1 MQAGRITVADG
12 MRRHLVTL
20 EREQRSLEQSMEL
33 CRCLKNREERLAEL
47 DAGSLLA
54 EMEQMEQA
62 GSTFQDKQ
70 YGDVK
75 PIRYAAAVIAALVM
89 TAFMAGVIALMIW
102 GFTVEA
108 AEAPPLPLIVVLV
121 ALPASAA
128 LHGLLAVCT
137 LAPYFLLY
145 DYSGIWDASVSSQ
158 FNYFSD
164 MLVVRPFLTWGD
176 FTVGQY
182 LAAALALG
190 AVLTTAFSL
199 LASVC
204 GTLVRNPYLAALAL
218 GVVCFGGMGL
228 ISVLGELGWWAAYLI
243 ACFQPVMIWLSC
255 SAWFTELGL
264 SALLPWQETIANG
277 LNLLLLG
284 GGVLLA
290 LGWFDR
296 KDVS

>member
-1 MQAGRITVADG
+1 MKINEVEALVGITKKNIRFYEEQGLLSPRRNSENGYRDYGQEEVDTLRQIKLLRKLGVPLEEIRRMQAGRITVADG

-89 TAFMAGVIALMIW
+89 TAFMAGVIALMVW

-121 ALPASAA
+121 ALPA
-128 LHGLLAVCT
+128 
-137 LAPYFLLY
+137 
-145 DYSGIWDASVSSQ
+145 
-158 FNYFSD
+158 
-164 MLVVRPFLTWGD
+164 VVIL
-176 FTVGQY
+176 
-182 LAAALALG
+182 
-190 AVLTTAFSL
+190 
-199 LASVC
+199 
-204 GTLVRNPYLAALAL
+204 
-218 GVVCFGGMGL
+218 
-228 ISVLGELGWWAAYLI
+228 
-243 ACFQPVMIWLSC
+243 
-255 SAWFTELGL
+255 
-264 SALLPWQETIANG
+264 
-277 LNLLLLG
+277 
-284 GGVLLA
+284 GVLLA
-290 LGWFDR
+290 LIQRIREIQRGEEDDAKNYSGKRLPGCCAGHDHCGGPDVPAHWRPIDR
-296 KDVS
+296 LLRRGYRALCHRRRSVFCPAVFGGGSRRDHLFVPPLERDPRG

>member
-1 MQAGRITVADG
+1 MEEIRRMQAGRITVADG

-121 ALPASAA
+121 ALPA
-128 LHGLLAVCT
+128 
-137 LAPYFLLY
+137 
-145 DYSGIWDASVSSQ
+145 
-158 FNYFSD
+158 
-164 MLVVRPFLTWGD
+164 VVIL
-176 FTVGQY
+176 
-182 LAAALALG
+182 
-190 AVLTTAFSL
+190 
-199 LASVC
+199 
-204 GTLVRNPYLAALAL
+204 
-218 GVVCFGGMGL
+218 
-228 ISVLGELGWWAAYLI
+228 
-243 ACFQPVMIWLSC
+243 
-255 SAWFTELGL
+255 
-264 SALLPWQETIANG
+264 
-277 LNLLLLG
+277 
-284 GGVLLA
+284 GVLLA
-290 LGWFDR
+290 LIQRIREIQRGEEDDA
-296 KDVS
+296 KNY

>member
-1 MQAGRITVADG
+1 MKINEVEALVGITKKNIRFYEEQGLLSPRRNSENGYRDYGQEEVDTLRQIKLLRKLGVPLEEIRRMQAGRITVADG

-89 TAFMAGVIALMIW
+89 TALMAGVIALMIW

-121 ALPASAA
+121 ALPA
-128 LHGLLAVCT
+128 
-137 LAPYFLLY
+137 
-145 DYSGIWDASVSSQ
+145 
-158 FNYFSD
+158 
-164 MLVVRPFLTWGD
+164 VVIL
-176 FTVGQY
+176 
-182 LAAALALG
+182 
-190 AVLTTAFSL
+190 
-199 LASVC
+199 
-204 GTLVRNPYLAALAL
+204 
-218 GVVCFGGMGL
+218 
-228 ISVLGELGWWAAYLI
+228 
-243 ACFQPVMIWLSC
+243 
-255 SAWFTELGL
+255 
-264 SALLPWQETIANG
+264 
-277 LNLLLLG
+277 
-284 GGVLLA
+284 GVLLA
-290 LGWFDR
+290 LIQRIREIQRGEEDDA
-296 KDVS
+296 KNY

>member
-1 MQAGRITVADG
+1 MKINEVEALVGITKKNIRFYEEQGLLSPRRNSENGYRDYGQEEVDTLRQIKLLRKLGVPLEEIRRMQAGRITVADG

-121 ALPASAA
+121 ALPA
-128 LHGLLAVCT
+128 
-137 LAPYFLLY
+137 
-145 DYSGIWDASVSSQ
+145 
-158 FNYFSD
+158 
-164 MLVVRPFLTWGD
+164 VVIL
-176 FTVGQY
+176 
-182 LAAALALG
+182 
-190 AVLTTAFSL
+190 
-199 LASVC
+199 
-204 GTLVRNPYLAALAL
+204 
-218 GVVCFGGMGL
+218 
-228 ISVLGELGWWAAYLI
+228 
-243 ACFQPVMIWLSC
+243 
-255 SAWFTELGL
+255 
-264 SALLPWQETIANG
+264 
-277 LNLLLLG
+277 
-284 GGVLLA
+284 GVLLA
-290 LGWFDR
+290 LIQRIREVQRGEEDDA
-296 KDVS
+296 KNY

>member
-1 MQAGRITVADG
+1 MKINEVEALVGITKKNIRFYEEQGLLSPRRNSENGYRDYGQEEVDTLRQIKLLRKLGVPLEEIRRMQAGRITVADG

-102 GFTVEA
+102 GVTVEA

-121 ALPASAA
+121 ALPA
-128 LHGLLAVCT
+128 
-137 LAPYFLLY
+137 
-145 DYSGIWDASVSSQ
+145 
-158 FNYFSD
+158 
-164 MLVVRPFLTWGD
+164 VVIL
-176 FTVGQY
+176 
-182 LAAALALG
+182 
-190 AVLTTAFSL
+190 
-199 LASVC
+199 
-204 GTLVRNPYLAALAL
+204 
-218 GVVCFGGMGL
+218 
-228 ISVLGELGWWAAYLI
+228 
-243 ACFQPVMIWLSC
+243 
-255 SAWFTELGL
+255 
-264 SALLPWQETIANG
+264 
-277 LNLLLLG
+277 
-284 GGVLLA
+284 GVLLA
-290 LGWFDR
+290 LIQRIREIQRGEEDDA
-296 KDVS
+296 KNY